1 MAFLSGFVL
10 LFRVFFIVLKVVD
23 KRIRFLMFN
32 TEIYLQFFG
41 FCAMVVYGYDAWLK
55 FKAAKSGAL
64 AQGQHTPKHVSAVTS
79 PAY

>member
-1 MAFLSGFVL
+1 
-10 LFRVFFIVLKVVD
+10 
-23 KRIRFLMFN
+23 MFN

-55 FKAAKSGAL
+55 FKAVKSGAL
-64 AQGQHTPKHVSAVTS
+64 AQGQHTPKQVSAVTS